1 MRPKQKQPEGIR
13 LGIQPTCWT
22 NDDFPE
28 LGKDTSYQQILDETA
43 SSGFVGGSTGHNYP
57 SHPQSL
63 TYALNRRGLGVT
75 STWVGTRFTA
85 EGQYDA
91 TLELVRGQ
99 IKFLK
104 SVEARD
110 IVVAELASAVNQVR
124 TKAVL
129 ADRPIFNSAQWF
141 LLLRG
146 LNEAGKIAAEAG
158 MRLCYHPHVGTGVQ
172 VREEIDRLMAGTHPS
187 VVSMCLD
194 TGHALFGGVEP
205 VQLTRDYIDRIGHVH
220 LKNVRKPVMDRA
232 VAGKFS
238 FYQAVLQGV
247 FTVPGDPD
255 GAIDF
260 DPIFQS
266 FKKHGYRGWIVVEA
280 EQDPGVANPLAY
292 ARMARKFI
300 RKRMG
305 V

>member
-1 MRPKQKQPEGIR
+1 MESNDKPTEGIR

-28 LGKDTSYQQILDETA
+28 LGDSTPYQQILDETA
-43 SSGFVGGSTGHNYP
+43 SSGFAGGSTGHNYP
-57 SHPQSL
+57 SHVPSL
-63 TYALNRRGLGVT
+63 KYALKRRGLGIT
-75 STWVGTRFTA
+75 STWVGTGFTT
-85 EGQYDA
+85 EGQYNA
-91 TLELVRGQ
+91 TLDLVRGQ
-99 IKFLK
+99 IEFLK
-104 SVEARD
+104 SVETHD
-110 IVVAELASAVNQVR
+110 IVVAELASAVNQMR

-129 ADRPIFNSAQWF
+129 ADRPIFNPAQWF

-146 LNEAGKIAAEAG
+146 LNEAGRIAAEAG

-172 VREEIDRLMAGTHPS
+172 VREEIDTLMEGTDPS

-194 TGHALFGGVEP
+194 TGHALFSGVDP
-205 VQLTRDYIDRIGHVH
+205 VHLARDYIDRIGHVH
-220 LKNVRKPVMDRA
+220 LKSVRKPVMDRA

-238 FYQAVLQGV
+238 FYEAVLQGI

-255 GAIDF
+255 GSIDF
-260 DPIFQS
+260 DPIFES

-292 ARMARKFI
+292 ARMAREFI
-300 RKRMG
+300 RKGLG